1 MNDTVSYRCSIKIVK
16 RSAGKSVVNTA
27 SYISR
32 ERLFDKRLSKTFN
45 YSRNKDDILFSE
57 IYLPDGA
64 NFPKDREH
72 IWNKVEE
79 SEIRKDAQLAR
90 LIELNLPYQL
100 SKAEMIETLE
110 RYVNSTFIPNRM
122 IIDVNLHKPSN
133 EEGRNYHAHLLL
145 TLRQVDNDKFES
157 HKNRD
162 WNKKSFI
169 EKWRKNWALECSK
182 TLMKAGLEKE
192 SKRWEHGHL
201 TLDKQRIYALERDDT
216 EYANICNK
224 KPSKHKGGAILK
236 LNQENISSYVEH
248 NVEDEY
254 FEVSTL
260 KIELSNELKRER
272 ELLTTQR
279 KELKVKINEYN
290 SKANMIKQRELNV
303 LHPTQNKKLEKEL
316 ELKR

>member
-1 MNDTVSYRCSIKIVK
+1 MNDTVGYRCSIKIVK

-32 ERLFDKRLSKTFN
+32 ERLFDTRLSKTFN
-45 YSRNKDDILFSE
+45 YSRDQDDILFSE

-64 NFPKDREH
+64 NFPRDREL
-72 IWNKVEE
+72 IWNKVEA

-90 LIELNLPYQL
+90 LIELNLPHQL
-100 SKAEMIETLE
+100 SKADMIETLE
-110 RYVNSTFIPNRM
+110 RYVKSTFIPNGM
-122 IIDVNLHKPSN
+122 IVDVNLHKPSN
-133 EEGRNYHAHLLL
+133 EKGKNYHAHLLL
-145 TLRQVDNDKFES
+145 TLRQVDKDTFQSK
-157 HKNRD
+157 KNRD

-182 TLMKAGLEKE
+182 TLIKAGLEKE

-201 TLDKQRIYALERDDT
+201 TLDKQRIYALERDDI
-216 EYANICNK
+216 EYADICNK

-236 LNQENISSYVEH
+236 LNEKNISSYVEH

-254 FEVSTL
+254 LEVSTL
-260 KIELSNELKRER
+260 EIELSDELKKEKELLFIQRR
-272 ELLTTQR
+272 ELNA
-279 KELKVKINEYN
+279 KIIEYN
-290 SKANMIKQRELNV
+290 SKANMVKQRELNV
-303 LHPTQNKKLEKEL
+303 SQSTQNKKFEKEL

>member
-1 MNDTVSYRCSIKIVK
+1 MNDTVGYRCSIKIVK
-16 RSAGKSVVNTA
+16 RSAGKSVVNTS

-32 ERLFDKRLSKTFN
+32 ERLFDKKLSKTFN
-45 YSRNKDDILFSE
+45 YSRNKDDVLFSE

-64 NFPKDREH
+64 NFPKNREY

-100 SKAEMIETLE
+100 SKTEMIETLE
-110 RYVNSTFIPNRM
+110 RYVKSTFIPNGM
-122 IIDVNLHKPSN
+122 IVDVNLHRPSH
-133 EEGRNYHAHLLL
+133 EDGRNYHAHLLL
-145 TLRQVDNDKFES
+145 TLRCVDNDKFEIK
-157 HKNRD
+157 KNRD

-169 EKWRKNWALECSK
+169 EKWRESWALECSK

-192 SKRWEHGHL
+192 SKRWEYGHL

-216 EYANICNK
+216 EYADICNN

-236 LNQENISSYVEH
+236 LNKENISSYVEH
-248 NVEDEY
+248 NVEEEY
-254 FEVSTL
+254 LEVSTL
-260 KIELSNELKRER
+260 KIELSDELKRER
-272 ELLTTQR
+272 ELLSTQR
-279 KELKVKINEYN
+279 KELTAKINEFN
-290 SKANMIKQRELNV
+290 LKADMIKQRELNR
-303 LHPTQNKKLEKEL
+303 LHLTQNKRFEKEL